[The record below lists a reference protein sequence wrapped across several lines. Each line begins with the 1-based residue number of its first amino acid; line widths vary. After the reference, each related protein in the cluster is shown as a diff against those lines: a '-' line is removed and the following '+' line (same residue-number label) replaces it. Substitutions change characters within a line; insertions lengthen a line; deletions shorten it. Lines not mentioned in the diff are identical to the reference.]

1 MEYVAMVAFLVALA
15 FIIILL
21 ICGIIVNMYL
31 YTHGLFRT
39 RHMHSSQW
47 DEDYFSS
54 SVSGR
59 YDLTGNYV
67 RKGLLFIVIAILLAC
82 LVMITFFFPFLR

>member
-1 MEYVAMVAFLVALA
+1 MVAFLVALA
-15 FIIILL
+15 FIILML

-31 YTHGLFRT
+31 YTHGMFRSS
-39 RHMHSSQW
+39 HMQSPRW

-59 YDLTGNYV
+59 YDMTGNYV
-67 RKGLLFIVIAILLAC
+67 RRGLLFIVIAILLAC
-82 LVMITFFFPFLR
+82 FVMITFFFPSLH